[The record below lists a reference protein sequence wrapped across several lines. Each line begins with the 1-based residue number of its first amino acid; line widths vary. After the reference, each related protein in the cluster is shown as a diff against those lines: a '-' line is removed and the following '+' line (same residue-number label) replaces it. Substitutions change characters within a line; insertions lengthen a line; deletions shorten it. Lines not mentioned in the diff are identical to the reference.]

1 MHAVRMTVSPGA
13 CCATAELCNF
23 SHWDENWFKGD
34 RWSQNK
40 GRTLE
45 QLDAYNHRDLER
57 QGWSRSGHYLYGQ
70 GETVE
75 QAWQN
80 CLKAA
85 QAHVDSYSY
94 KGSQL
99 RYFWFVRYRNDD
111 AGYQNEPLRQIVMNT
126 PGVVKLGTHVN
137 ANSTNTVDGY
147 MLKFENNNPNAAEPE
162 EDDDE

>member
-1 MHAVRMTVSPGA
+1 MHAVRMSISGGS
-13 CCATAELCNF
+13 CCATAELCGF

-34 RWSQNK
+34 RWNQNFP
-40 GRTLE
+40 RTLA

-57 QGWSRSGHYLYGQ
+57 QGWSHSNSYLYGQ

-85 QAHVDSYSY
+85 QAHVDGYSY

-99 RYFWFVRYRNDD
+99 RYFWFVKYRGDD
-111 AGYQNEPLRQIVMNT
+111 EGYQNEPLRQIVMNT
-126 PGVVKLGTHVN
+126 PGVVKLGTYVN

-147 MLKFENNNPNAAEPE
+147 MMVFENATGKEPE
-162 EDDDE
+162 EDDDD